1 MNSVK
6 YSPYFGYALIV
17 GDAFIVIVGTSC
29 LRSTVETVW
38 TGPLAQWPSPRTLT
52 GPRIVN

>member
-6 YSPYFGYALIV
+6 YSLYFGYALIV

-38 TGPLAQWPSPRTLT
+38 TRPLAQ
-52 GPRIVN
+52 